1 LLRHY
6 GANLNHFVLQ
16 EIDMKTADLMD
27 LFQTE
32 LQSCSLQLRN
42 YGGLKAFGGP
52 CRTVCCQN
60 DNVLVKR
67 LLSQPGSGGVLVV
80 DGQGSLDTALLGDLM
95 AELGRSNGWSGVV
108 INGAV
113 RDTVTLGT
121 LAFGVKALGSNP
133 RKSRKEG
140 RGEIDV
146 PVQFGTVR
154 FQPGQWVYCDED
166 GIVVAERELDLS

>member
-1 LLRHY
+1 
-6 GANLNHFVLQ
+6 
-16 EIDMKTADLMD
+16 MKTADLMD
-27 LFQTE
+27 HFQNE
-32 LQSCSLQLRN
+32 LQSCTLQFHN
-42 YGGLKAFGGP
+42 YGGRKAFGGP
-52 CRTVCCQN
+52 CRTVRCQN

-67 LLSQPGSGGVLVV
+67 LLSSPGSGGVLVV

-95 AELGRSNGWSGVV
+95 AELGRGNGWAGVV

-146 PVQFGTVR
+146 PLEFGTAR

-166 GIVVAERELDLS
+166 GVVVAARALELP